1 MLLLNLQ
8 QIFKSIKDI
17 MVEINMHEQVDEII
31 SKVLQGNTVQNSS
44 SQMLLL
50 QVEDILSYAQIQN
63 NRFSKNP

>member
-1 MLLLNLQ
+1 
-8 QIFKSIKDI
+8 